1 MPTAAVKVEPRRV
14 IPVAGS
20 PKVFPVRR
28 VYCIGRNYA
37 DHARE
42 MGGNPERE
50 APFFFMKPADAVL
63 PVEEGSTTALPYPPG
78 TQDFHHEV
86 ELVVALKSGGRDI
99 AEKDALSHVYGLAV
113 GLDMTRRDLQAQS
126 KEKRQPWENGK
137 AADFSGPC
145 GALTRLAGKRALLK
159 KSAISLSVNGK
170 PRQNSAL
177 TAMIWSIPEQIAI
190 LSRFYELKAGDLIF
204 TGTPAGVA
212 SVQRGDV
219 LEAAVDGPAGALVPI
234 KLKVV

>member
-20 PKVFPVRR
+20 QKVFPVRR

-99 AEKDALSHVYGLAV
+99 SEKEALSHVYGLAI
-113 GLDMTRRDLQAQS
+113 GLDMTRRDLQGQS

-137 AADFSGPC
+137 AADFSAPC
-145 GALTRLAGKRALLK
+145 GPLTRLAGQRALLK
-159 KSAISLSVNGK
+159 KSVISLKVNGK

-190 LSRFYELKAGDLIF
+190 LSKFYELKAGDLIY

-212 SVQRGDV
+212 SVVRGDV
-219 LEAAVDGPAGALVPI
+219 LEAAVEGPAGALVPI
-234 KLKVV
+234 KLKVA

>member
-20 PKVFPVRR
+20 QKVFPVRR

-37 DHARE
+37 DHTRE

-63 PVEEGSTTALPYPPG
+63 PVAEGSTTVLPYPPG
-78 TQDFHHEV
+78 TEDYHHEV
-86 ELVVALKSGGRDI
+86 EMVVALKSGGRDI
-99 AEKDALSHVYGLAV
+99 SEKAALSHVYGLAV
-113 GLDMTRRDLQAQS
+113 GLDMTRRDLQGQS
-126 KEKRQPWENGK
+126 KDRRQPWENGK
-137 AADFSGPC
+137 AADFSAPC
-145 GALTRLAGKRALLK
+145 GPLTRLAGQRALLK
-159 KSAISLSVNGK
+159 KSAISLKVNGK

-190 LSRFYELKAGDLIF
+190 LSKFYELKAGDLIF

-212 SVQRGDV
+212 AVVRGDV
-219 LEAAVDGPAGALVPI
+219 LEAAVEGPAGALVPI

>member
-20 PKVFPVRR
+20 EKVFPVRR

-50 APFFFMKPADAVL
+50 APFFFLKPADAVL
-63 PVEEGSTTALPYPPG
+63 PVAEGETATLPYPPG
-78 TQDFHHEV
+78 TEDFHHEV

-99 AEKDALSHVYGLAV
+99 TEKDALSHVYGLAV
-113 GLDMTRRDLQAQS
+113 GLDMTRRDLQAHS

-137 AADFSGPC
+137 SADFSGPC
-145 GALTRLAGKRALLK
+145 GPLTRLAGQRTLLK
-159 KSAISLSVNGK
+159 KSAISLKVNGK
-170 PRQNSAL
+170 PRQNAAL

-212 SVQRGDV
+212 SVVRGDV
-219 LEAAVDGPAGALVPI
+219 LEATVDGPAGALVPI
-234 KLKVV
+234 KLKVA